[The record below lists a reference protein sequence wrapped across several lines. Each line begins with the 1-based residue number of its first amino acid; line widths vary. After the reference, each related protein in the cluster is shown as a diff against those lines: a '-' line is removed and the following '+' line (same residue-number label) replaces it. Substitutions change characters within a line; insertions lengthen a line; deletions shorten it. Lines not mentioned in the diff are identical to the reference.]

1 MAVNLVFVVI
11 QMLKYAD
18 VLSGGIGMA
27 MMVYITGGSRARI
40 GAPMMIFQNPN
51 RSYTIN
57 GLPDDVPGASYQSGP
72 KGWNDK
78 RLVSHAL

>member
-1 MAVNLVFVVI
+1 
-11 QMLKYAD
+11 MLKYAD
-18 VLSGGIGMA
+18 VLSGGIAMA

-40 GAPMMIFQNPN
+40 GAPVMIFQNPN

-72 KGWNDK
+72 KEWNDK
-78 RLVSHAL
+78 KVGVSYIMNFL